1 MTSEVLTNAEM
12 VEYVGVDVSKK
23 RLDVAVESTGQTWAV
38 DNDAV
43 GIGRLVEQLT
53 GWRLGCIVVEAT
65 GGQERLLLAELW
77 AAGLPVALVN
87 PRWVRAFARAMRL
100 LAKTDTLDARILAAF
115 GRATQPLLTQ
125 LPSEEEA
132 TLEALVTR
140 RRQISDMLTGEK
152 NRLATVP
159 PATRQRLAEHIGWL
173 EREAADL
180 LAEIEALI
188 GRVPALEDKSHLL
201 RSVPGVGP
209 VLTATLLS
217 ELPELGRL
225 NRRQIAALVGLAPF
239 NRDSGL
245 RRGQRHI
252 AGGRAEVRSVLYMAT
267 ISALKCN
274 PVIRAFKQQLCAQ
287 GKPTKVAIVACMR
300 KFLTILNAML
310 RDQRPWSTDLA
321 LPRP

>member
-1 MTSEVLTNAEM
+1 MHLTRLSDYAVMQNDESRVVLLGFYETLQEGDEVRRTGDIIS
-12 VEYVGVDVSKK
+12 VPVG
-23 RLDVAVESTGQTWAV
+23 
-38 DNDAV
+38 
-43 GIGRLVEQLT
+43 
-53 GWRLGCIVVEAT
+53 
-65 GGQERLLLAELW
+65 
-77 AAGLPVALVN
+77 
-87 PRWVRAFARAMRL
+87 
-100 LAKTDTLDARILAAF
+100 
-115 GRATQPLLTQ
+115 
-125 LPSEEEA
+125 
-132 TLEALVTR
+132 
-140 RRQISDMLTGEK
+140 
-152 NRLATVP
+152 
-159 PATRQRLAEHIGWL
+159 
-173 EREAADL
+173 
-180 LAEIEALI
+180 EALI

-321 LPRP
+321 LPCP